1 MQTCAEPRVR
11 IAAVNTAEQVDGSV
25 RDNCNG
31 SFAVRYT
38 VQGHGPYRI
47 GVEIDGVAI
56 KDSKFDLVVA
66 RALLE
71 AQASGSG
78 LVEVV
83 AGTTVRA
90 MHEGASFELACKHV
104 HESTPRPAPPRPVPP
119 RPASP
124 RFATRPPALM
134 SLGVCLSTCRCT
146 CLCT

>member
-78 LVEVV
+78 LVEAVL
-83 AGTTVRA
+83 GTTAEFGVTIKRCFA
-90 MHEGASFELACKHV
+90 DGKKVEQ
-104 HESTPRPAPPRPVPP
+104 PPRA
-119 RPASP
+119 RARARTHARTAS
-124 RFATRPPALM
+124 RWF
-134 SLGVCLSTCRCT
+134 STS
-146 CLCT
+146 